1 MRFRTAHLSVG
12 FALATICL
20 SACSDSTSTTDQQTT
35 SGNAYVRVINSL
47 FQMNVV
53 GVDTTVVGVP
63 IDYLI
68 DSSSAAPGVLNLA
81 FGAMTAGD
89 SGNGYSETSAAV
101 HSFVARVAGN
111 TAANSSVYTTTTNL
125 PYLPKQALTPHTF
138 YTILVAGVIPDS
150 GQIPSGAVNF
160 IALVDD
166 PFPGPTIND
175 TVQARFRVVNA
186 APFTMTSGA
195 GTYLRGY
202 LTPGSTPPA
211 NLLASYSSF
220 ASYVAY
226 GCSFGCSQYNV
237 SPGTYTLTLADQFS
251 DTIYGQ
257 TSVTFAPGDVF
268 TFVLL
273 STGESATPGTGN
285 HVIKVIHDHPAQ

>member
-1 MRFRTAHLSVG
+1 MRFRTAHLSLGV
-12 FALATICL
+12 ALATICL
-20 SACSDSTSTTDQQTT
+20 GACSDSTSTSNDAT
-35 SGNAYVRVINSL
+35 SGGNAYVRVIDAL
-47 FQMNVV
+47 FQ
-53 GVDTTVVGVP
+53 GDTTSAVGVP

-81 FGAMTAGD
+81 PGAMTVGD
-89 SGNGYSETSAAV
+89 SGNGYSETSAGV

-111 TAANSSVYTTTTNL
+111 TAPNSSVYTTTTNL

-138 YTILVAGVIPDS
+138 YTIVVAGVIPDT
-150 GQIPSGAVNF
+150 GLIPNAAVNF
-160 IALVDD
+160 LALVDD

-175 TVQARFRVVNA
+175 TVQARFRVINA
-186 APFTMTSGA
+186 APFTTTSGQ

-211 NLLASYSSF
+211 NLIATYAPF
-220 ASYVAY
+220 GIYMAY
-226 GCSFGCSQYNV
+226 GCSFGCDQYNAA
-237 SPGTYTLTLADQFS
+237 PGSYTLTLADQS
-251 DTIYGQ
+251 SNTIYGQ
-257 TSVTFAPGDVF
+257 TQVTFAPGDVF